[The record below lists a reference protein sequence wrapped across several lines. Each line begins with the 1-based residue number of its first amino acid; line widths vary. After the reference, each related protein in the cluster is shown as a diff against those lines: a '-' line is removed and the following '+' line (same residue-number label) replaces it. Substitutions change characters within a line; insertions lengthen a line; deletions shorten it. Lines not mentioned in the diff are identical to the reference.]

1 MAFRLSVQTTLP
13 VPFVSVSTANLE
25 PVEMS
30 STTTFAKKCR
40 KFIVALRQL
49 GLPLTSFVGHGEA
62 ASFV

>member
-30 STTTFAKKCR
+30 STTTFAKSAENSSLLYDNSAC
-40 KFIVALRQL
+40 
-49 GLPLTSFVGHGEA
+49 H
-62 ASFV
+62 